1 MCKASSGEKKNKS
14 VRFDIY
20 TKSSVTPALTEGKC
34 LLSCVGEREPS
45 VCKGCLDAANVR
57 DVFEMEPADS
67 AAVGILGS
75 KPSSAQR
82 GEWGSST
89 VCICSFV

>member
-1 MCKASSGEKKNKS
+1 MQSFKWREENKS
-14 VRFDIY
+14 VRSDIY
-20 TKSSVTPALTEGKC
+20 TKSLVTPALTEGKC
-34 LLSCVGEREPS
+34 LLSCVGEREQS

-57 DVFEMEPADS
+57 NVFEMEPADS
-67 AAVGILGS
+67 AAVGILS
-75 KPSSAQR
+75 FKPSSAQW